1 MMRPPTLASL
11 PLARVSAL
19 LLLTL
24 ASLAF
29 VWLVTPFAG
38 AILWAVIAT
47 ILFEPLYARVLG
59 AMPRHRNRAALV
71 TLLTIVVAIVV
82 PAILLGAALIEEATN
97 LYARLRRGD
106 SDVGRILIEAQAHLP
121 AWLREWLAE
130 AGLSNPGD
138 WQSQLGLGLSR
149 SVQTVATQL
158 LSIGQGT
165 LGLVL
170 ALGVM
175 LYLTFFL
182 LRDGRALAGRIERA
196 IPLPP
201 RQRALLMAKFVAV
214 IRATVK
220 GSLVVAVL
228 QGLIGGIIFW
238 LLGIPG
244 ALLWGAAMGVFSL
257 FPAIGTGI
265 VWVPVA
271 LYLLITGAIG
281 QAAVLGVCGL
291 FVIGTVDNIVRPV
304 LVGHDARMPD
314 YVVLIA
320 TLSGFELMGFN
331 GFIIGPMIAGL
342 FIAMW
347 EAVDP
352 ALESDD
358 ALPADLATGD
368 DQTP

>member
-1 MMRPPTLASL
+1 MIPPTLASL

-19 LLLTL
+19 LLLL
-24 ASLAF
+24 VASLAF
-29 VWLVTPFAG
+29 VWLITPFAG

-47 ILFEPLYARVLG
+47 ILFEPLYMRVLG
-59 AMPRHRNRAALV
+59 AMPRHRNRAALI
-71 TLLTIVVAIVV
+71 TLGTIVVSIVV
-82 PAILLGAALIEEATN
+82 PAILLGSALIAEITA
-97 LYARLRRGD
+97 LYDRLRSGE
-106 SDVGRILIEAQAHLP
+106 SDVGRILVEAQAHLP
-121 AWLREWLAE
+121 PWLRTWLAE
-130 AGLSNPGD
+130 AGLTDLGD
-138 WQSQLGLGLSR
+138 WQSKLGLDLSR

-158 LSIGQGT
+158 LTIGQGT
-165 LGLVL
+165 LGFVL

-182 LRDGRALAGRIERA
+182 LRDGRALSARIEQA
-196 IPLPP
+196 IPLAPH
-201 RQRALLMAKFVAV
+201 QRAVLMAKFIAV
-214 IRATVK
+214 TRATVK

-228 QGLIGGIIFW
+228 QGLIGGIVFW

-244 ALLWGAAMGVFSL
+244 AVLWGSAMGVFSL

-265 VWVPVA
+265 IWVPVT
-271 LYLLITGAIG
+271 LYLLVTGAIW
-281 QAAVLGVCGL
+281 QAATLGVCGL

-320 TLSGFELMGFN
+320 TLSGFKLMGFN
-331 GFIIGPMIAGL
+331 GFIVGPLIAGL

-352 ALESDD
+352 ALDSEDT
-358 ALPADLATGD
+358 APKTQAKGEWTAR
-368 DQTP
+368 